1 MGIGPYRPCFYH
13 GHMTRNQGAFI
24 LHWLAFAPFLMAASI
39 AFSPVP
45 PEKYTDMRFMSNR
58 EPSLFSQNGGFQDIS
73 KTGTD
78 AVILLHG
85 LARSNRSMAKI
96 DKALTHRGYTVIN
109 VDYQTTKFPID
120 FLAERCLP
128 AAIKEIDR
136 TFPQRIH
143 FVTHSMGG
151 ILLRY
156 YLKNHPLPNLG
167 NVVMISPPNQGSE
180 LVDKLKSSFLF
191 KKLNGPAG
199 RQLGTDA
206 HSLPNS
212 LGPVDFHLGVIAG
225 NRSLNPFYSWLIP
238 GRDDG
243 VVAVERT
250 KITGMADFIIL
261 PHTHTFIMR
270 SRDTIRQVIHFL
282 ENGKF
287 DHPDGRGIE

>member
-1 MGIGPYRPCFYH
+1 
-13 GHMTRNQGAFI
+13 MTRNRNQGIFI
-24 LHWLAFAPFLMAASI
+24 LHWLAFAPIVLAGSLPFRPVKPVNPADL
-39 AFSPVP
+39 AFFAMEDSSPIP
-45 PEKYTDMRFMSNR
+45 RNTLLRSATNP
-58 EPSLFSQNGGFQDIS
+58 GA
-73 KTGTD
+73 D

-96 DKALTHRGYTVIN
+96 GKALTNRGYTVIN

-128 AAIKEIDR
+128 AAIKEINR
-136 TFPQRIH
+136 SSPSRIH

-156 YLKNHPLPNLG
+156 YLKHHSLPNLG
-167 NVVMISPPNQGSE
+167 NVVMISPPNKGSE

-199 RQLGTDA
+199 RQLGTDE

-212 LGPVDFHLGVIAG
+212 LGPVDFNLGVIAG

-250 KITGMADFIIL
+250 KIAGMADFITL

-270 SRDTIRQVIHFL
+270 SRDTIDQVIHFL
-282 ENGKF
+282 ESGKF
-287 DHPDGRGIE
+287 NRPDGGDRE